1 MKANTCSP
9 HQLPARQDATQIIE
23 NGADKYKG
31 LETRRGGLC
40 FYFKA
45 SSSEGHH
52 LTGIQTEN

>member
-1 MKANTCSP
+1 M
-9 HQLPARQDATQIIE
+9 IE

-31 LETRRGGLC
+31 SETRRGGLC

-45 SSSEGHH
+45 SSSEGH